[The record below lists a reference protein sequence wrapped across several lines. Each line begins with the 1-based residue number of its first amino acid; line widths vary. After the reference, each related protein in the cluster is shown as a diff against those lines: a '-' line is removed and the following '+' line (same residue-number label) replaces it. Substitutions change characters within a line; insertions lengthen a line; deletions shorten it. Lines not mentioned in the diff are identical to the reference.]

1 MAMAITQSRTS
12 IINVFSI
19 IYVTLINFNIH
30 SNLINVG
37 TRLTI
42 FYEREI
48 QDSDRITWNKAFIC
62 IT

>member
-1 MAMAITQSRTS
+1 MAITQSRTS